1 MAYKFSLGKYKHS
14 GSLVSAESLTVT
26 SGEVSLPNGVINT
39 DELSG
44 SAVTAA
50 KLATDAVETAKIK
63 DLNVS
68 TGKLADSAV
77 TNVKI
82 ALGAVQS
89 GSIAAVS
96 IVDGHIA
103 SATITNAKLANT
115 GSVLGSTAVV
125 LGETIL
131 TISGLTAL
139 SASQISGGV
148 VIGDGAGL
156 TNLSASQLNNFTSDV
171 RSKLSVTD
179 TAEVDLSYSGGAFSA
194 DIRVSAL
201 SSSKF
206 EPITF
211 SGSVQ
216 DKMNTYLSGGDGISY
231 SAGAIAVQTTGVV
244 EVYGDRLRINQSLAG
259 QGLGTTADPNAGLT
273 KLNVTYGSSSNTA
286 VQGNTSWNIAGG
298 NGLTGDASGFLGSGI
313 SSSLAVGVGNGIEVS
328 ANAVAV
334 KLSGAAGNQALVV
347 DGNGLDLKG
356 TIAGS
361 RIFSN
366 DITVEGNL
374 YVNGGT
380 FSASVGTLLIEDSN
394 IVIADGAPALSAS
407 QGFTIGS
414 GAGFATFQVGDG
426 TTTNTAF
433 VSSLEL
439 KASKFI
445 GAVEG
450 AVAETVETLSGSAVA
465 AASIV
470 LCNAVAG
477 GFTVTLPTAVGKS
490 GQFLKVK
497 KIDNTENAVVIDA
510 NGSQTID
517 GDLTVTIDSPFA
529 GLMLVSNGSN
539 WFIF

>member
-14 GSLVSAESLTVT
+14 GSLVSAESLTVS

-50 KLATDAVETAKIK
+50 KLAIDAVETAKIK

-68 TGKLADSAV
+68 TGKLADAAV

-115 GSVLGSTAVV
+115 GSILGSTAVV
-125 LGETIL
+125 LGETVL

-156 TNLSASQLNNFTSDV
+156 TNLSASQLNNFTADV
-171 RSKLSVTD
+171 RSKLGIAASAGLAYDLANGLFGLSASVAGD
-179 TAEVDLSYSGGAFSA
+179 GLGYS
-194 DIRVSAL
+194 
-201 SSSKF
+201 
-206 EPITF
+206 
-211 SGSVQ
+211 SGILSVQ
-216 DKMNTYLSGGDGISY
+216 
-231 SAGAIAVQTTGVV
+231 ATGVV
-244 EVYGDRLRINQSLAG
+244 EVYSDKLRINQSLAG
-259 QGLGTTADPNAGLT
+259 QGLGTAVDPNAGLT

-286 VQGNTSWNIAGG
+286 VQGNSSWSISGG
-298 NGLTGDASGFLGSGI
+298 DGLTGDASGVLGSGI
-313 SSSLAVGVGNGIEVS
+313 SSTLAVGVGNGIEVS

-347 DGNGLDLKG
+347 DANGLDLKG
-356 TIAGS
+356 TIAGN

-366 DITVEGNL
+366 NLTVEGNL
-374 YVNGGT
+374 YVNGDT
-380 FSASVGTLLIEDSN
+380 FSASVGTLLVQDSN

-414 GAGFATFQVGDG
+414 GAGLATFQVGDG

-450 AVAETVETLSGSAVA
+450 AIAETVETLSTSAVA

-470 LCNAVAG
+470 LCNAVDG
-477 GFTVTLPTAVGKS
+477 GFTVTLPSAVGKS

>member
-14 GSLVSAESLTVT
+14 GSLVSADSLTVS
-26 SGEVSLPNGVINT
+26 SGEVSLPAGVINT
-39 DELSG
+39 TELSA
-44 SAVTAA
+44 SAVTF
-50 KLATDAVETAKIK
+50 E
-63 DLNVS
+63 
-68 TGKLADSAV
+68 
-77 TNVKI
+77 KI
-82 ALGAVQS
+82 AASAVQS
-89 GSIAAVS
+89 GSIAAVA

-103 SATITNAKLANT
+103 SATITNAKLVYS
-115 GSVLGSTAVV
+115 GSTLGSTPVVLGSTVS
-125 LGETIL
+125 TIQ
-131 TISGLTAL
+131 GLTAL

-156 TNLSASQLNNFTSDV
+156 TNLSSSQLNNFTADV
-171 RSKLSVTD
+171 RNKLGITANAGLAYDLAGGLFGLSASVAGD
-179 TAEVDLSYSGGAFSA
+179 GLGYS
-194 DIRVSAL
+194 
-201 SSSKF
+201 
-206 EPITF
+206 
-211 SGSVQ
+211 SGVISVQ
-216 DKMNTYLSGGDGISY
+216 
-231 SAGAIAVQTTGVV
+231 ATGVV
-244 EVYGDRLRINQSLAG
+244 EVYSDKLRINQSLAG
-259 QGLGTTADPNAGLT
+259 QGLGTAVDPTAGLT
-273 KLNVTYGSSSNTA
+273 KLNVTYGSGSNTA
-286 VQGNTSWNIAGG
+286 VQGNQSWNIIAG
-298 NGLTGDASGFLGSGI
+298 NGLAGDASGVLGSGLI
-313 SSSLAVGVGNGIEVS
+313 ATMSVGAGDGIAVS
-328 ANAVAV
+328 ANAVSVQLSSSDAL
-334 KLSGAAGNQALVV
+334 KL
-347 DGNGLDLKG
+347 DGGGVDLKG
-356 TIAGS
+356 TITGS

-366 DITVEGNL
+366 DLTVEGNL

-380 FSASVGTLLIEDSN
+380 FSASVGTLLIQDSN

-414 GAGFATFQVGDG
+414 GAGLATFQVGNG
-426 TTTNTAF
+426 SSTNTAF

-450 AVAETVETLSGSAVA
+450 AVAESVETLSGSAVA

-470 LCNAVAG
+470 LCNAADA
-477 GFTVTLPTAVGKS
+477 GFTVTLPTAAGKS

>member
-14 GSLVSAESLTVT
+14 GSLVSADSLTVS

-39 DELSG
+39 AELSA
-44 SAVTAA
+44 SAVTF
-50 KLATDAVETAKIK
+50 E
-63 DLNVS
+63 
-68 TGKLADSAV
+68 
-77 TNVKI
+77 KI
-82 ALGAVQS
+82 AAAAVQS

-115 GSVLGSTAVV
+115 GSILGSTAVV
-125 LGETIL
+125 LGETVL

-156 TNLSASQLNNFTSDV
+156 TNLSASQLNNFTADV
-171 RSKLSVTD
+171 RSKLGIATSAGLAYDLENGLFGLSASV
-179 TAEVDLSYSGGAFSA
+179 A
-194 DIRVSAL
+194 
-201 SSSKF
+201 
-206 EPITF
+206 
-211 SGSVQ
+211 
-216 DKMNTYLSGGDGISY
+216 GDGLGY
-231 SAGAIAVQTTGVV
+231 SSGILNVQATGVV
-244 EVYGDRLRINQSLAG
+244 EVFSDKLRINQSLAG
-259 QGLGTTADPNAGLT
+259 QGLGTAVDPTAGLT
-273 KLNVTYGSSSNTA
+273 KLNVTYGSGSNTA
-286 VQGNTSWNIAGG
+286 VQGNSSWSISGG
-298 NGLTGDASGFLGSGI
+298 NGLTGDASGVLGSGI
-313 SSSLAVGVGNGIEVS
+313 SSTLAVGVGHGIAVS
-328 ANAVAV
+328 ANAVSV
-334 KLSGAAGNQALVV
+334 QLSSSNALSLDAGGV
-347 DGNGLDLKG
+347 DLKE
-356 TIAGS
+356 TIAGN

-366 DITVEGNL
+366 NLTVEGNL
-374 YVNGGT
+374 YVNGDT
-380 FSASVGTLLIEDSN
+380 FSASVGTLIVQDSN
-394 IVIADGAPALSAS
+394 ITIADGAPALSAS
-407 QGFTIGS
+407 QGFTIGG
-414 GAGFATFQVGDG
+414 GAGAVHATFQVGDG

-450 AVAETVETLSGSAVA
+450 AVAETVETLSTSAVA

-470 LCNAVAG
+470 LCNAVDG
-477 GFTVTLPTAVGKS
+477 GFTVTLPTAVGKR

-497 KIDNTENAVVIDA
+497 KIDSTENAVVIDA